1 VAVHR
6 PLFPWQCAIRRGG
19 NFDGGRGRRIGSCHD
34 DYGQLSRRCLSAFM
48 RLAAPRPRST
58 FVDR

>member
-19 NFDGGRGRRIGSCHD
+19 NFDGGRGTHWL
-34 DYGQLSRRCLSAFM
+34 LS
-48 RLAAPRPRST
+48 
-58 FVDR
+58 